1 MAHLLTGSDEMDP
14 AGTSEKDSPPRTTEA
29 ELLFVSLGIVNQVIT
44 RTGFASYLLFRA
56 FKALHLQSADKQVV
70 FDTVRGFLGN
80 LNKVDFILQRHGGI
94 NFRDMPVP
102 LLNLLRFGA
111 FIVMD
116 LQKNPRLILGL
127 ARMHGRDFLE
137 KYSRFLERVM
147 NFVARRSTQILVEEG
162 AKLPPRERV
171 VVQQSFPRW
180 IVDLWADAFGDA
192 FMEELCKESNIRPPQ
207 DLRVN
212 VAKRSRERV
221 KNTLLKENVPCSDG
235 TNAPHALVVPNGI
248 EVFKTKTFRRALF
261 EMQDQGSQLAA
272 YLIDLVQGDVVLDY
286 CAGNGGKTLHMASLG
301 YKMDP
306 RPEIY
311 ASDTSSRKLVTL
323 KRRVKRSFADSS
335 FIKVVQQG
343 SLPRIVQEI
352 RFTKIFVDAP
362 CSGLGNLRRNPGIK
376 VTCTPEDI
384 AELVS
389 KQAAILN
396 DVAALCQA
404 NTRLIYV
411 TCTVNPRENEEQ
423 VLQFIK
429 QHPDF
434 AIMPFREGLRPD
446 NPISTT
452 QMQVMSR
459 LDGRFFTLYP
469 PLTKTEGFF
478 GAILIK
484 TS

>member
-1 MAHLLTGSDEMDP
+1 MNP
-14 AGTSEKDSPPRTTEA
+14 ADTSEKETPPRTTEA

-44 RTGFASYLLFRA
+44 RTGFASYLLFRS

-80 LNKVDFILQRHGGI
+80 LNKVEFILQRHGGI

-116 LQKNPRLILGL
+116 LEKNPKQILGL

-137 KYSRFLERVM
+137 KYGRFLERVM
-147 NFVARRSTQILVEEG
+147 NFVARRGTQILADEG

-171 VVQQSFPRW
+171 AVQQSFPRW
-180 IVDLWADAFGDA
+180 IVDLWADPFGDA
-192 FMEELCKESNIRPPQ
+192 FMEDLCKESNIRPPQ

-221 KNTLLKENVPCSDG
+221 KNTLLKENIPCTDG
-235 TNAPHALVVPNGI
+235 TIAPHALVVPNGI
-248 EVFKTKTFRRALF
+248 EVFKTTTFRRALF
-261 EMQDQGSQLAA
+261 EMQDQGSQLAT
-272 YLIDLVQGDVVLDY
+272 YLVDLVPGDVVLDY
-286 CAGNGGKTLHMASLG
+286 CAGNGGKTLHMGSLA

-306 RPEIY
+306 RPVIY
-311 ASDTSSRKLVTL
+311 ASDISSRKLVTL
-323 KRRVKRSFADSS
+323 RRRVKRSFVDSS
-335 FIKVVQQG
+335 FLKVVQQG
-343 SLPRIVQEI
+343 SLPRIFQET

-384 AELVS
+384 AQLVE
-389 KQAAILN
+389 KQATILR
-396 DVAALCQA
+396 DAAALCQVNA
-404 NTRLIYV
+404 RLIYV

-423 VLQFIK
+423 VLQFVK

-434 AIMPFREGLRPD
+434 VILPFREGLQVN
-446 NPISTT
+446 NPIMTS
-452 QMQVMSR
+452 QIPMDSR
-459 LDGRFFTLYP
+459 LDKRLFTLYP
-469 PLTKTEGFF
+469 PLTQTEGFF
-478 GAILIK
+478 GAILEK